1 MFMNMTTLVV
11 EGVTQNGGAF
21 KSGGIWYNLP
31 RGTTC
36 PPLGTTVNAQVVQS
50 LNNKGLPKYTLANMQ
65 VVSGYAPQPPAP
77 THQPAMYAPQA
88 ALQAAPVPMLSVVG
102 SEPKTYKP
110 YVNDRGSH
118 DTTAEQKLRYNSLGL
133 AVDMVKDGNLDAVL
147 AIGAELYTVIKDGFT
162 EQKVPVQ
169 QVAVQ
174 APKARK
180 AQPAVQLQA
189 QQAAAQYSAFE
200 QPEFE
205 DDDLP
210 FAQ

>member
-21 KSGGIWYNLP
+21 KSGGVWYNLP
-31 RGTTC
+31 RGSAC
-36 PPLGTTVNAQVVQS
+36 PPLGTTVNAQVVQG

-77 THQPAMYAPQA
+77 THQPAMYAPQPVIQVAPA
-88 ALQAAPVPMLSVVG
+88 AAQS
-102 SEPKTYKP
+102 SEPKAYKP
-110 YVNDRGSH
+110 YVNDRGAH
-118 DTTAEQKLRYNSLGL
+118 DTTAEQKLRYNALGL
-133 AVDMVKDGNLDAVL
+133 AVEMVKDGNLDALL
-147 AIGAELYTVIKDGFT
+147 AIGAELYAVIKDGFT

-169 QVAVQ
+169 QIAVQ

-180 AQPAVQLQA
+180 AVAQPAVQLQA

>member
-36 PPLGTTVNAQVVQS
+36 PPLGTQVNAQVVQS

-65 VVSGYAPQPPAP
+65 VVGGYVPQP
-77 THQPAMYAPQA
+77 TVTTNQPAIYVPQP
-88 ALQAAPVPMLSVVG
+88 ALQAAPAPMQS
-102 SEPKTYKP
+102 SEPKAYKP

-118 DTTAEQKLRYNSLGL
+118 DTTAEQKLRYNALSL
-133 AVDMVKDGNLDAVL
+133 AVDMVTDGNLDAVL
-147 AIGAELYTVIKDGFT
+147 AIGAELYAVIKDGFT